1 MNIKDILDS
10 EVTQKQIEER
20 ILREGNLVLQVIQH
34 PGWDLICGALI
45 MAKINAEKS
54 RKKTISKVSTREN
67 SLYWNGIVDGIEEAK
82 EAIYQI
88 IRSAEDVRRNRENK
102 DQMGDL

>member
-10 EVTQKQIEER
+10 EITQKQIEER
-20 ILREGNLVLQVIQH
+20 ILREGYLVLQVIQH

-45 MAKINAEKS
+45 AAKIRAEKE
-54 RKKTISKVSTREN
+54 RKKTISKASTREN

-82 EAIYQI
+82 EAIYSVI
-88 IRSAEDVRRNRENK
+88 KSAEDVRQNRANK